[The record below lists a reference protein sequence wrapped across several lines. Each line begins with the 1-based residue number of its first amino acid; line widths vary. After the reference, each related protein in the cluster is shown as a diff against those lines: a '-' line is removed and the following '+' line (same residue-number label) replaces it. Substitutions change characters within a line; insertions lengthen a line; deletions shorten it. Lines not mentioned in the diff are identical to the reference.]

1 MRKKNTYNTLKVI
14 IVLVVVLLIMALATI
29 FTYLRQRVTMNPPG
43 TVGNTAGNLNNGGF
57 VCEYNGTVYFANA
70 YDGDCIYAMTPSEGD
85 IHKIVSAQTRN
96 ILAGGNY
103 LYYFQ
108 VGASGETGLGG
119 IRVPRTF
126 NRCDLDGSHATSLV
140 RDVVVTGQLVD
151 NYLYLL
157 AGSETSVFYK
167 IKIDRTDEV
176 QLAEY
181 VINPAC
187 AVNGTIYYNGTQGD
201 HYLYALNTAND
212 SSSVVWQGNL
222 WYPIV
227 DGDYVYYLD
236 VANNYRLCRYS
247 FSQDIVEVLTND
259 RIDCFNVGYG
269 YIYYQTS
276 GNSPQLCFMY
286 TDGTGRTVVAD
297 GIYSHI
303 NLTSRYAY
311 FHGYNESGTMYHSP
325 LGAGYAEYF
334 TNAQGAVR

>member
-1 MRKKNTYNTLKVI
+1 MRKKKAYNTIKVI
-14 IVLVVVLLIMALATI
+14 IVLVVILLIMILATV
-29 FTYLRQRVTMNPPG
+29 FTYLRQRVKMNPAG
-43 TVGNTAGNLNNGGF
+43 TVGNIAGNLNNGGF

-70 YDGDCIYAMTPSEGD
+70 YDGDSIYAMTPSEGD
-85 IHKIVSAQTRN
+85 IHRVVSAQTRN

-108 VGASGETGLGG
+108 VGVSGENGLGS
-119 IRVPRTF
+119 IRVPRSF
-126 NRCDLDGSHATSLV
+126 NRCELDGSHSVSLV
-140 RDVVVTGQLVD
+140 RDVVATAQLVD
-151 NYLYLL
+151 NYIYIL
-157 AGSETSVFYK
+157 GGKETSGLYK

-181 VINPAC
+181 IINPAC
-187 AVNGTIYYNGTQGD
+187 AVNSTIYYNGTQGD

-212 SSSVVWQGNL
+212 TTRTVWQGNL

-247 FSQDIVEVLTND
+247 FSQDVVEVLTND

-269 YIYYQTS
+269 YVYYQTNGS
-276 GNSPQLCFMY
+276 SPQLCFMY
-286 TDGTGRTVVAD
+286 TDGTGRTVIAEGV
-297 GIYSHI
+297 YSDI

-311 FHGYNESGTMYHSP
+311 FHAYNESGTMYHSP
-325 LGAGYAEYF
+325 LGAGYIEYF
-334 TNAQGAVR
+334 TNAQTAVR